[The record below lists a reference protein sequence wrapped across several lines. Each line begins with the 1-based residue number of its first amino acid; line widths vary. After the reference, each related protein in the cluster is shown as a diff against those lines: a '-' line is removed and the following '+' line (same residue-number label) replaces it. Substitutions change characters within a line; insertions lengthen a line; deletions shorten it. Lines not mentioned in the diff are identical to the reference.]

1 MIQQR
6 MVELSKEEVN
16 RILCLEEDWTMDKKG
31 KDIAPSKL
39 SHSVSAFANT
49 NGGELYIGLSHYPGE
64 KSTYYWDG
72 FSTKEEF
79 NQIIDIITSVC
90 PGYDDCSF
98 EFCDGED
105 CGTVIL
111 HVTIQKTQ
119 RVIRATNNTPYL
131 RVGVQNIPQ
140 TTQEQIRQLE
150 YDKGIF
156 SYEDEFTACS
166 YDEIKDSPVLNR
178 FIKDVVPR
186 TSTYDWLKS
195 QYLMNSNL
203 KINVAG
209 VLLYS
214 VSPQAIIPKRSAVRI
229 LRYHSDM
236 KEGSRENLDKGYPI
250 SIEGDIYTLIS
261 EAVIKTKQI
270 VEETNVVGL
279 AGMESKNYP
288 DVTLH
293 EIITNAVLHRDY
305 SIAADIQIRIFTD
318 RLEIESPGKLP
329 GHITIENILREQF
342 SRNAKIVRLIS
353 KFPYPP
359 NKDAGEGLNTAFDA
373 MASMDL
379 KKPQIVEKENSVLII
394 IKHERLADHE
404 VIILDYLKTHSSI
417 SNMEGRKLTGIT
429 DTIKMKDVFIR
440 LRTQGS
446 IELISGLKGNAS
458 RWQLTSR
465 SRKRHEIKEELIDIQ
480 DSYLQE
486 KMEDF

>member
-1 MIQQR
+1 MIQQK
-6 MVELSKEEVN
+6 VFELSAEEVT
-16 RILCLEEDWTMDKKG
+16 RILCLEEDWTLDKKG

-39 SHSVSAFANT
+39 SHSISAFANA
-49 NGGELYIGLSHYPGE
+49 NGGELYIGLSHYPDE
-64 KSTYYWDG
+64 KCTYFWDG

-79 NQIIDIITSVC
+79 NQIVDVITSVC

-98 EFCDGED
+98 EYCYCKEYT
-105 CGTVIL
+105 TVIL

-119 RVIRATNNTPYL
+119 RVIKATNNTPYL

-140 TTQEQIRQLE
+140 TTQEQIRLLE

-156 SYEDEFTACS
+156 SYEDEFTVCS
-166 YDEIKDSPVLNR
+166 YDEIKNSSVLNQ

-186 TSTYDWLKS
+186 TGTHDWLKS
-195 QYLMNSNL
+195 QYLMNSGK

-214 VSPQAIIPKRSAVRI
+214 ESPQAVIPKRSAIRI

-236 KEGSRENLDKGYPI
+236 KEGSRKSLDTGYPI

-261 EAVIKTKQI
+261 EAVKKTKQI
-270 VEETNVVGL
+270 VEETDVVGL
-279 AGMESKNYP
+279 SGMVSKKYP

-373 MASMDL
+373 MASMNL
-379 KKPQIVEKENSVLII
+379 KRPLIVEKDNSVLVI

-417 SNMEGRKLTGIT
+417 SNTEGRKLTGIT

-446 IELISGLKGNAS
+446 IELVPGKKGNAS
-458 RWQLTSR
+458 RWQLS
-465 SRKRHEIKEELIDIQ
+465 SKSKEDFLIKKELTGIQ
-480 DSYLQE
+480 DDYLQIS
-486 KMEDF
+486 MGNL